1 VGPWTAVV
9 VRAGSLASAMSEKT
23 IVHLLRHGEVHNP
36 EGILYGRL
44 PGYHLSEDGV
54 LMAQA
59 AAKWFADRDVA
70 AIFSSPL
77 ERALETAAPI
87 SELFGLPVTV
97 DERLIEAGNRFEG
110 LTFGVGQGSLRRP
123 AHWPFLINPFRPSW
137 GEPYKQIAARMKA
150 AVIAARDAARGR
162 EAVCVSHQLP
172 IWTLRRYAEKRRLW
186 HHPKHRQC
194 QLASVTSLTFEGVRL
209 VGVSYAEPA
218 ADLVRRP
225 TVPGA

>member
-77 ERALETAAPI
+77 ERALEM
-87 SELFGLPVTV
+87 G
-97 DERLIEAGNRFEG
+97 
-110 LTFGVGQGSLRRP
+110 RR
-123 AHWPFLINPFRPSW
+123 
-137 GEPYKQIAARMKA
+137 G
-150 AVIAARDAARGR
+150 
-162 EAVCVSHQLP
+162 
-172 IWTLRRYAEKRRLW
+172 
-186 HHPKHRQC
+186 
-194 QLASVTSLTFEGVRL
+194 
-209 VGVSYAEPA
+209 
-218 ADLVRRP
+218 
-225 TVPGA
+225 